1 MLEILSRR
9 NRDFP
14 ASSRSRHNPNPSF
27 VQPPAH
33 PPLLSFISAIFCALI
48 DACTVSQGKYP
59 STRKGR
65 SLKCNCSTLRKQKLQ
80 NTFFLQLHF
89 LQNAVDLIEVGSSGA
104 FTKVKR
110 RGDCVARVVCSNT
123 LQCHAA

>member
-33 PPLLSFISAIFCALI
+33 PPLLSFISAIFCPVMTPALFHM
-48 DACTVSQGKYP
+48 A
-59 STRKGR
+59 
-65 SLKCNCSTLRKQKLQ
+65 
-80 NTFFLQLHF
+80 NTFLQEKE
-89 LQNAVDLIEVGSSGA
+89 QV
-104 FTKVKR
+104 
-110 RGDCVARVVCSNT
+110 
-123 LQCHAA
+123 